1 MFQKDEKCLVRR
13 ELIPFVLTLS
23 LQAGQEAGLQGA
35 EHLEAGE
42 EHCDGEDS
50 HFWSKTRAGNVF
62 DNSSL
67 K

>member
-1 MFQKDEKCLVRR
+1 MFQREEKCLVRR
-13 ELIPFVLTLS
+13 ELIPLVLTFG
-23 LQAGQEAGLQGA
+23 LQAGQEGDLQGA

-50 HFWSKTRAGNVF
+50 HFWSKTRAGNIF
-62 DNSSL
+62 DNLPL